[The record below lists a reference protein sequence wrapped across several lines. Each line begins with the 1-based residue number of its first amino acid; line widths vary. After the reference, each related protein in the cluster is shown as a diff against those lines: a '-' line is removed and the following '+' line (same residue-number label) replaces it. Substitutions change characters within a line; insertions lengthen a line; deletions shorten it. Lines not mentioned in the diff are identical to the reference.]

1 MACSELLRVNVAPWG
16 INDRSGN
23 IVGYDRSGNVVGYD
37 RSGNIVGYDRS
48 GNIVLCSEYDDGP
61 HQ

>member
-23 IVGYDRSGNVVGYD
+23 IVGYDRP
-37 RSGNIVGYDRS
+37 
-48 GNIVLCSEYDDGP
+48 GNIVL
-61 HQ
+61 